1 MRVSRRERWGR
12 WTEGPLTLAALLFL
26 VAYAVPI
33 IWPEVSSSVR
43 ALASGA
49 VTITWAMFGIDY
61 VVRLLVA
68 EDRRRFFAG
77 NLFDFLV
84 LVLPLLRPLRLLRL
98 VTLLSVLN
106 RTGSPGL
113 RGRVVTYAAGGTA
126 LLILCGALAITDSE
140 RSQPGATIT
149 SFADGLWWA
158 VTTMTTVGYGDTY
171 PTTTT
176 GRVVA
181 VALMLGGIALLGV
194 VTATLA
200 SWLVERVAEA
210 NEAGQAATRAQVAD
224 LSSQVASLEV
234 LLRCALGAANGP
246 NVPRAPGT
254 LGTPGDADDS
264 ARMIGPLSL
273 G

>member
-1 MRVSRRERWGR
+1 MTVG
-12 WTEGPLTLAALLFL
+12 ALLFL

-33 IWPEVSSSVR
+33 IWPGVSEGVR

-49 VTITWAMFGIDY
+49 VALTWAMFGVDY
-61 VVRLLVA
+61 LVRLVVS
-68 EDRRRFFAG
+68 EDRRRFFLG
-77 NLFDFLV
+77 NLFDLLV

-106 RTGSPGL
+106 RTGSQGL

-126 LLILCGALAITDSE
+126 LLVLCGALAITDAE
-140 RSQPGATIT
+140 RGQPDATIT
-149 SFADGLWWA
+149 GFADGLWWA

-181 VALMLGGIALLGV
+181 AVLMLGGIALLGV

-200 SWLVERVAEA
+200 SWLVERVTEA
-210 NEAGQAATRAQVAD
+210 NEAEQAATRAQVAD
-224 LSSQVASLEV
+224 LSAQVASLEA
-234 LLRCALGAANGP
+234 LLRSA
-246 NVPRAPGT
+246 VGT
-254 LGTPGDADDS
+254 ASERHHGRPPS
-264 ARMIGPLSL
+264 PQ
-273 G
+273 